1 MRGFLEILNFS
12 SVLILAGKVN
22 WNARIPWDIEF
33 LECFDFGWEFHLK
46 CGEWR
51 LLEFLESFHFDREIQ
66 LKCGKSIPFQ
76 FLQSFISAH
85 NFNWNAENQFP
96 PDFLQSFHFRPQFHF
111 KCGKSTPLRYSFS
124 AHTFNPNAENWN
136 FFPLAFRPKLQ
147 TPSFLLQNL
156 KFLAHS
162 FFSCILFSSRIFPYL
177 AVRSEWKSGKWV
189 CETRKFWPRNE
200 FLEGKC
206 PNWKGIVTKILYKEL
221 LKELK

>member
-12 SVLILAGKVN
+12 NVLILAGNFIWNAENGDCLNFSNVLILTEKFN
-22 WNARIPWDIEF
+22 WNAENQFPFNFSNHSFLPTISIEMRKINF
-33 LECFDFGWEFHLK
+33 PLISTSL
-46 CGEWR
+46 
-51 LLEFLESFHFDREIQ
+51 
-66 LKCGKSIPFQ
+66 
-76 FLQSFISAH
+76 FISAH